1 MKRRLLNLI
10 SISICCA
17 TIFHLPL
24 KAAEEFTHQIKSGD
38 NLWDLSSTYASNKA
52 ELLAIRKAISE
63 LPNNW
68 IYPRDVVKFIIND
81 DGNATVEIS
90 RASPQPQPQVSNLVK
105 QTPAIVEKNEPT
117 KLVTNDT
124 PKVVKKALD
133 IEALKVKLSAKIG
146 LKVDKILE
154 TSLENFVIVITDQG
168 TFYASEDG
176 SYLIQGKVYSLDDK
190 VTDLAENSLAEF
202 RLEGL
207 EKFEDDMITY
217 KAENE
222 KYVVNVFT
230 DITCGYC
237 RKMHAEMA
245 DYNARGITFRYLAY
259 PRSGI
264 MDRTGNTSKGFNDL
278 RSIWCNENSAEAMTK
293 AKSGSNVAYRICETT
308 IEDQFNFGR
317 QIGVKGTPAMI
328 LPSGMMIPG
337 YQPPAQLEELLKK
350 S

>member
-90 RASPQPQPQVSNLVK
+90 RANPQAQVGNLVK
-105 QTPAIVEKNEPT
+105 QTTVVVEKPELTQLATNET
-117 KLVTNDT
+117 SQVA
-124 PKVVKKALD
+124 KKELD
-133 IEALKVKLSAKIG
+133 IEALKVKLSATIG

-176 SYLIQGKVYSLDDK
+176 SYLIQGKVYSLGDK

-207 EKFEDDMITY
+207 DKFENDMITY
-217 KAENE
+217 KAEDE

-264 MDRTGNTSKGFNDL
+264 NDRTGGFSQGYKDL
-278 RSIWCNENSAEAMTK
+278 RSIWCSEDTAEALTK
-293 AKSGSNVAYRICETT
+293 AKSGSSVAARICETS
-308 IEDQFNFGR
+308 IEEQFNFGR
-317 QIGVKGTPAMI
+317 QIGVQGTPAII
-328 LPSGMMIPG
+328 LPNGMMIPG
-337 YQPPAQLEELLKK
+337 YQPPAQLEELLNKV
-350 S
+350 